1 MLKRRVVLK
10 KQNRNAA
17 IFIGYTLKNSF
28 HSKIRQEFSSAL
40 QLYNHAILS
49 ILPLA
54 GELV

>member
-1 MLKRRVVLK
+1 MLNRRVVVK

-17 IFIGYTLKNSF
+17 IFIGYTLKNLF
-28 HSKIRQEFSSAL
+28 HLKIRQEFLSAL

-49 ILPLA
+49 ILSLA